1 MTLVE
6 RLGKVFQAAF
16 GFDAAKFSA
25 EIVPQDVS
33 KWDSIGHMTLVA
45 ELEKEFQT
53 QLEIEEIMEMSSA
66 AVILDVLK
74 RKGVKE

>member
-45 ELEKEFQT
+45 ELEK
-53 QLEIEEIMEMSSA
+53 
-66 AVILDVLK
+66 VVLLLLNMLPAD
-74 RKGVKE
+74 E